1 MKLSQLNIGEKA
13 VVLSLADAPPPSRKK
28 LLDMGLTRGVEITMI
43 HKAPLGD
50 PLWLA
55 LKGYELSFRRD
66 LAGQI
71 TVEKFGP
78 EGGAEHEAGNSLDGQ
93 P

>member
-1 MKLSQLNIGEKA
+1 MNLSQLTVGEKA
-13 VVLSLADAPPPSRKK
+13 VVLSLAALPPHSRKK

-55 LKGYELSFRRD
+55 LKGYELSFRRE
-66 LAGQI
+66 LAEQI
-71 TVEKFGP
+71 SVEKL
-78 EGGAEHEAGNSLDGQ
+78 A
-93 P
+93 